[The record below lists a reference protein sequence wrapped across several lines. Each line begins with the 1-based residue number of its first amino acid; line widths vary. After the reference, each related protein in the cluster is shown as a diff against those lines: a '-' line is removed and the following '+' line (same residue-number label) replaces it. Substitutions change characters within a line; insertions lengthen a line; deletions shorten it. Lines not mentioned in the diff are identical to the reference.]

1 MRLFYF
7 IADSFPAWR
16 VDLVELFGVQLR
28 RLGVDTVW
36 STRRND
42 AGWLGRVDMHDQTA
56 ILPISLG
63 RKSAA
68 AKIINRFLEPLSEL
82 LIFLR
87 LVFGE
92 RYDIIQ
98 VRDDRY
104 SAAFF
109 ALLAARIRG
118 ARFTYWLSFPF
129 PEHDLAMAAE
139 SAGARKT
146 FLQLRGRFA
155 RWWLYRVIMPAADHV
170 FVQSPKMRENI
181 ARMGIDAEK
190 MTPVPMGIPPR
201 LLDWLETA
209 QGEVVPGRVLYLGT
223 LAASRKLETLVEA
236 FAQVHTQFPHATLMF
251 VGDGD
256 FPHERTNLE
265 QCVQRLGL
273 GQAVEFTGF
282 VPMEQAWQ
290 LVATAEV
297 CVSPFAPC
305 DTLDVASPTKLVEY
319 MAFGK
324 PVVANVHP
332 EQTMILNDSGVGALV
347 PWSASGFADGI
358 AALLAEPVAAAAKA
372 GDGPAWVR
380 AHRTYDGIAETVAR
394 RYETLAGRGSEENR
408 VTNPRQTGKNA

>member
-7 IADSFPAWR
+7 IADPFPAWR
-16 VDLVELFGVQLR
+16 VDLVELFSVQLR
-28 RLGVDTVW
+28 GLGVDTVW

-42 AGWLGRVDMHDQTA
+42 AGWLGMAEMHGQTA

-63 RKSAA
+63 KKSAA
-68 AKIINRFLEPLSEL
+68 AKILNRILEPLSEL

-87 LVFGE
+87 LIFGK

-104 SAAFF
+104 SAALF

-118 ARFTYWLSFPF
+118 ACFTYWLSFPF

-139 SAGARKT
+139 STGTRKM
-146 FLQLRGRFA
+146 FLQLRGHFA
-155 RWWLYRVIMPAADHV
+155 RWWLYRFILPAADHV
-170 FVQSPKMRENI
+170 FVQSPRMRENI
-181 ARMGIDAEK
+181 ARMGIAEEK

-201 LLDWLETA
+201 LLDWLKTA
-209 QGEVVPGRVLYLGT
+209 QGAVVSGRILYLGT

-236 FAQVHTQFPHATLMF
+236 FVLIHKQFPHATLMF

-256 FPHERTNLE
+256 FPHERRDL
-265 QCVQRLGL
+265 QQLVRRLGL
-273 GQAVEFTGF
+273 EQAVKFTGF

-290 LVATAEV
+290 LVTTAEI

-324 PVVANVHP
+324 AVVANVHP
-332 EQTMILNDSGVGALV
+332 EQTAILSDCGVGALV

-358 AALLAEPVAAAAKA
+358 ASLLANPAVAAAQA
-372 GDGPAWVR
+372 GNGPAWVR
-380 AHRTYDGIAETVAR
+380 AHRTYDRIAETVHR
-394 RYETLAGRGSEENR
+394 RYEEITGCGPAASRI
-408 VTNPRQTGKNA
+408 TNPR

>member
-7 IADSFPAWR
+7 VADAYPAWR
-16 VDLVELFGVQLR
+16 VDLVELFSNQLR
-28 RLGVDTVW
+28 SRGVETVW

-42 AGWLGRVDMHDQTA
+42 AGWLNTKRMHGQTA

-63 RKSAA
+63 KSAA
-68 AKIINRFLEPLSEL
+68 VAKALNRILEPLSEM

-87 LVFGE
+87 LVFGT

-104 SAAFF
+104 SAAFL

-129 PEHDLAMAAE
+129 PEHDLAMAKEA
-139 SAGARKT
+139 AGARKA
-146 FLQLRGRFA
+146 FLRLRGHLA
-155 RWWLYRVIMPAADHV
+155 HWWLYHVILPAADHV
-170 FVQSPKMRENI
+170 FVQSPRMRENI
-181 ARMGIDAEK
+181 ARMGIAAGK
-190 MTPVPMGIPPR
+190 MTPVPMGVPPH
-201 LLDWLETA
+201 LLEWLKTA
-209 QGEVVPGRVLYLGT
+209 HGKTVRGRILYLGT

-236 FAQVHTQFPHATLMF
+236 FALVRKQHPNATLMF

-256 FPHERTNLE
+256 FPHERRNLE
-265 QCVQRLGL
+265 QLVQRLGL
-273 GQAVEFTGF
+273 EQAVEFTGF

-290 LVATAEV
+290 LVTTAEI

-324 PVVANVHP
+324 AVVANTHP
-332 EQTMILNDSGVGALV
+332 EQTAILNDCDVGALV

-358 AALLAEPVAAAAKA
+358 SRLLSNPAVAAANA
-372 GDGPAWVR
+372 GNGPAWVR
-380 AHRTYDGIAETVAR
+380 AHRTYDRIAETVHR
-394 RYETLAGRGSEENR
+394 RYEETAGCKSTATRI
-408 VTNPRQTGKNA
+408 TNPR

>member
-1 MRLFYF
+1 MQKSPMRLFYF
-7 IADSFPAWR
+7 IADPFPAWR
-16 VDLVELFGVQLR
+16 VDLVELFSVQLR
-28 RLGVDTVW
+28 SRGVDTVW

-42 AGWLGRVDMHDQTA
+42 AGWLGMADMHGQTA

-63 RKSAA
+63 KNSAA
-68 AKIINRFLEPLSEL
+68 AKILNRFLEPLSEL

-87 LVFGE
+87 LVFGK

-109 ALLAARIRG
+109 ALLAARIRR

-129 PEHDLAMAAE
+129 PEHDLAMATE
-139 SAGARKT
+139 SAGARKA

-155 RWWLYRVIMPAADHV
+155 RWWLYRFIMPAADHV

-181 ARMGIDAEK
+181 ARMGVAEEK

-201 LLDWLETA
+201 LLDWLKTA
-209 QGEVVPGRVLYLGT
+209 QGVVVPGRILYLGT

-236 FAQVHTQFPHATLMF
+236 FALVREHFPHATLMF

-256 FPHERTNLE
+256 FPHERKNLE
-265 QCVQRLGL
+265 QVVQRLKL
-273 GQAVEFTGF
+273 EQAVEFTGF
-282 VPMEQAWQ
+282 IPMEQAWK
-290 LVATAEV
+290 LVTTAEV

-324 PVVANVHP
+324 PVVANAHP
-332 EQTMILNDSGVGALV
+332 EQTMILDASGVGALV

-358 AALLAEPVAAAAKA
+358 ATLLANPVAAAAKA
-372 GDGPAWVR
+372 GEGPAWVR
-380 AHRTYDGIAETVAR
+380 AHRTYDRIAETVVR
-394 RYETLAGRGSEENR
+394 RYEEITGCGAAASRI
-408 VTNPRQTGKNA
+408 TNPR

>member
-7 IADSFPAWR
+7 IADPFPAWR

-42 AGWLGRVDMHDQTA
+42 AGWLSRTDMHGQPV

-63 RKSAA
+63 RKSAV
-68 AKIINRFLEPLSEL
+68 AKILNRILEPLSEL

-87 LVFGE
+87 LIFGE

-139 SAGARKT
+139 SAGARKV
-146 FLQLRGRFA
+146 FLQIRGRFA
-155 RWWLYRVIMPAADHV
+155 RWWLYRFIMPAADHV
-170 FVQSPKMRENI
+170 FVQSSKMRENI
-181 ARMGIDAEK
+181 ARMGIAEDK

-201 LLDWLETA
+201 LLDWLKTA
-209 QGEVVPGRVLYLGT
+209 QGEVVPGRILYLGT
-223 LAASRKLETLVEA
+223 LAASRKLEILIEA
-236 FAQVHTQFPHATLMF
+236 FARVHTQFPHATLMF

-265 QCVQRLGL
+265 QCAQRLGL

-282 VPMEQAWQ
+282 VPMERAWQ
-290 LVATAEV
+290 LVTTAEV

-347 PWSASGFADGI
+347 TWSADGFADGI
-358 AALLAEPVAAAAKA
+358 ASLLAEPAAAAARA
-372 GDGPAWVR
+372 GGGPAWVR
-380 AHRTYDGIAETVAR
+380 AQRTYDRIAETVVR
-394 RYETLAGRGSEENR
+394 RYEILAGSGSAGSR
-408 VTNPRQTGKNA
+408 ATNPR